1 MNEVIHVVVVDRT
14 RHIYI
19 YIFPFL
25 PLSFLFLFSTFTE
38 LAECVDEMTGYEKGT
53 ERSVKLI
60 DESIEESNND
70 GGSIGL
76 LETDSGD
83 VVLFRQETQLGQ
95 QQQQKQQQQQR
106 QRHQLYQLP
115 YEKHGSEEGGDMVGV
130 LEAGQQEIENGAVAE
145 ASDAEP
151 VEIPVSP
158 EQGNDVD
165 DAYGVHS
172 LGFNTQDPLVRER

>member
-1 MNEVIHVVVVDRT
+1 M
-14 RHIYI
+14 
-19 YIFPFL
+19 
-25 PLSFLFLFSTFTE
+25 
-38 LAECVDEMTGYEKGT
+38 
-53 ERSVKLI
+53 KLI
-60 DESIEESNND
+60 SGESIEETNND
-70 GGSIGL
+70 GGSMGL
-76 LETDSGD
+76 LETDGGD
-83 VVLFRQETQLGQ
+83 VVLFRQETQQQKQ
-95 QQQQKQQQQQR
+95 QQQQQQQQQQR

-130 LEAGQQEIENGAVAE
+130 LEAGQQEIENGAVGE

-172 LGFNTQDPLVRER
+172 LGFNAQDPLVRER

>member
-1 MNEVIHVVVVDRT
+1 
-14 RHIYI
+14 
-19 YIFPFL
+19 
-25 PLSFLFLFSTFTE
+25 
-38 LAECVDEMTGYEKGT
+38 MTGYEKGR
-53 ERSVKLI
+53 ERPVKP
-60 DESIEESNND
+60 SEESNND

-83 VVLFRQETQLGQ
+83 VVLFRQETQ
-95 QQQQKQQQQQR
+95 QQQQR
-106 QRHQLYQLP
+106 QQRHQLYQLP

-172 LGFNTQDPLVRER
+172 LGFDAQDPLVRER

>member
-1 MNEVIHVVVVDRT
+1 MNEVIHVVVVVVVDRA
-14 RHIYI
+14 RYR
-19 YIFPFL
+19 YFFFSFFPF
-25 PLSFLFLFSTFTE
+25 FLFSPFPLLLSLFLT
-38 LAECVDEMTGYEKGT
+38 ECVDEMTGYEKGR
-53 ERSVKLI
+53 ERPVKP
-60 DESIEESNND
+60 SEESNND

-83 VVLFRQETQLGQ
+83 VVLFRQETQ
-95 QQQQKQQQQQR
+95 QQQQR
-106 QRHQLYQLP
+106 QQRHQLYQLP

-172 LGFNTQDPLVRER
+172 LGFDAQDPLVRER

>member
-1 MNEVIHVVVVDRT
+1 MK
-14 RHIYI
+14 
-19 YIFPFL
+19 
-25 PLSFLFLFSTFTE
+25 LS
-38 LAECVDEMTGYEKGT
+38 
-53 ERSVKLI
+53 
-60 DESIEESNND
+60 EESNND

-83 VVLFRQETQLGQ
+83 VVLFRQE
-95 QQQQKQQQQQR
+95 QQQKQQ

-165 DAYGVHS
+165 DAYAVHS
-172 LGFNTQDPLVRER
+172 LGFDAQDPLVRER

>member
-1 MNEVIHVVVVDRT
+1 M
-14 RHIYI
+14 
-19 YIFPFL
+19 
-25 PLSFLFLFSTFTE
+25 
-38 LAECVDEMTGYEKGT
+38 AECVDEMTGYEKGT

-60 DESIEESNND
+60 GESIEESNND

-95 QQQQKQQQQQR
+95 QQQKQQQQQQQQR